1 MFYLPLAPG
10 CPLPSS
16 IPFSLQPW
24 KRVDGSR
31 VSNRENL
38 VICWPFPLH
47 STKKCFRLAA
57 ESPST
62 SSLSENRNVHQT
74 LILPFAMITH
84 SLSLWSPWKE
94 SVLPSVQ
101 NLCGLEV
108 QDCAST
114 CASKTDRPH
123 LSRQDKDRRGVQW
136 GGDNFTQWTLAL
148 GDQ

>member
-16 IPFSLQPW
+16 LPFNIQPW
-24 KRVDGSR
+24 KRVYSSR

-47 STKKCFRLAA
+47 STKEKCFRLAA
-57 ESPST
+57 ESLNT
-62 SSLSENRNVHQT
+62 SSLSENYNSHQT

-84 SLSLWSPWKE
+84 SLSLWSQWKE
-94 SVLPSVQ
+94 RVLPSVQ

-114 CASKTDRPH
+114 CASKTDPNSHGRTRTGGGCGGEETISHSGLWP
-123 LSRQDKDRRGVQW
+123 W
-136 GGDNFTQWTLAL
+136 GTN
-148 GDQ
+148 

>member
-16 IPFSLQPW
+16 IPFNLRPW
-24 KRVDGSR
+24 KRVYSSR

-47 STKKCFRLAA
+47 CFRLAA
-57 ESPST
+57 ESLST
-62 SSLSENRNVHQT
+62 SSLSENYNTHQT

-84 SLSLWSPWKE
+84 SLSLWSQWKE
-94 SVLPSVQ
+94 RVLLPSVQ

-114 CASKTDRPH
+114 CASKTDRPQ